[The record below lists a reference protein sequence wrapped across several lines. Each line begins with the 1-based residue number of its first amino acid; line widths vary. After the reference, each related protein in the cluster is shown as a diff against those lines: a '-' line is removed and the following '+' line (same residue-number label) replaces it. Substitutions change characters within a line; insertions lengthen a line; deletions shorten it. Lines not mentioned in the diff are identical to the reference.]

1 MNKFLI
7 LLLASINLSMAMDST
22 GAAEA
27 SMKDL
32 YYQLTKKQY
41 EQYISYK
48 DDPWLDTAP
57 KIFAS
62 EFSLNLSSL
71 KTTESE
77 NIQQKFLRTS
87 PKDLFLKKLKSAL
100 IKYFANLGDV
110 NQETITNQKFF
121 EKAQLLLNIS
131 DLENPIISKE
141 ESLGI
146 IRASLKDKKE
156 SLKILLDNSQNIN
169 QPTKDFFEITLF
181 PDIAAQSIYDELMEK
196 LSPAIEIS
204 KTGRTMNLI
213 KGQENTDDLLVKAKA
228 AFDNYEKTP
237 QTVKE
242 EVIKL
247 LTKKN
252 QDYVKDR
259 NDILIFSTK
268 NILDRLKA
276 GYKMNDL
283 NLLLSEKSNYFLQ
296 AYNDAKKSF
305 DQADSDD
312 KLAEMSKLIQAKT
325 DLLITYPE
333 KFLEV
338 LKASMSRENFAKI
351 QEIINLINIYPPDEL
366 NKRVKEFAQ
375 ENNFELLDALNIIIQ
390 NSVLIN
396 DDEKKTVQDK
406 IIANQKEHLASNNAS
421 INASINTKA
430 LLPDNSIKVSTTI
443 DEFFEKYIPD
453 YNLNTSDLQKTY
465 NEIFP
470 KKLADIFKT
479 ENFTTT
485 GITNKIRE
493 AFGGRQLD
501 DKTRAVKRF
510 RDVLIKKLNTGSTYK
525 IGNYD
530 LVNIISEANN
540 LLPDKEKF
548 TEQALK
554 QKLDKFY
561 KSDYGIA
568 KLAQVVEDNQTAA
581 ETKLAEETRKKAE
594 LNQQRQ
600 EQLPREFENFITTRR
615 DDINITR
622 NSDEYNTR
630 KSAIDKSKKSFDID
644 YQAKLLVDSI
654 FVTRSE
660 YEKEIPFERFIVQKL
675 IYDQSDQ
682 NFKDNVI
689 KMLNNKGLS
698 YLEKQFK
705 KNIDDIG
712 MSDELIEFK
721 STLPFK
727 QTQADAAAA
736 DAAARQTEA
745 ARLADAAARQTE
757 AARLAD
763 AAARLAD
770 AAARQTEAARLADA
784 AKRREE

>member
-41 EQYISYK
+41 ENYISYK
-48 DDPWLDTAP
+48 DDPWLVTAP
-57 KIFAS
+57 QIFAS
-62 EFSLNLSSL
+62 EFSLDQSSL
-71 KTTESE
+71 KTTVSE
-77 NIQQKFLRTS
+77 NIQQKILSSSR
-87 PKDLFLKKLKSAL
+87 KDVFLKKLKSAL
-100 IKYFANLGDV
+100 IKYFANLGAVD
-110 NQETITNQKFF
+110 QDTITNQKFF

-146 IRASLKDKKE
+146 IRGSLKDKKE

-204 KTGRTMNLI
+204 KTGRTKDLI
-213 KGQENTDDLLVKAKA
+213 KGKENTDDLLVKAKE

-252 QDYVKDR
+252 QDYVGAR
-259 NDILIFSTK
+259 NDILVFSTK

-276 GYKMNDL
+276 GSKMNDL
-283 NLLLSEKSNYFLQ
+283 NRLLSEKSNYFLQ

-305 DQADSDD
+305 DQAYSDD

-338 LKASMSRENFAKI
+338 LEASMSRENFVKI
-351 QEIINLINIYPPDEL
+351 QEIINLINKSAPDEL

-396 DDEKKTVQDK
+396 DDDKKTVQDK
-406 IIANQKEHLASNNAS
+406 IIANQKEYRPSNNAS
-421 INASINTKA
+421 INTNALINTKT
-430 LLPDNSIKVSTTI
+430 LLPDKSIKVSTTI

-453 YNLNTSDLQKTY
+453 YDSLKTSDLQKTY

-470 KKLADIFKT
+470 KKLAQSFET

-493 AFGGRQLD
+493 AFGGRQLTD
-501 DKTRAVKRF
+501 ETRAVKRF
-510 RDVLIKKLNTGSTYK
+510 RDVLIKK
-525 IGNYD
+525 
-530 LVNIISEANN
+530 
-540 LLPDKEKF
+540 
-548 TEQALK
+548 
-554 QKLDKFY
+554 
-561 KSDYGIA
+561 
-568 KLAQVVEDNQTAA
+568 
-581 ETKLAEETRKKAE
+581 
-594 LNQQRQ
+594 
-600 EQLPREFENFITTRR
+600 
-615 DDINITR
+615 
-622 NSDEYNTR
+622 
-630 KSAIDKSKKSFDID
+630 
-644 YQAKLLVDSI
+644 
-654 FVTRSE
+654 
-660 YEKEIPFERFIVQKL
+660 
-675 IYDQSDQ
+675 
-682 NFKDNVI
+682 I
-689 KMLNNKGLS
+689 K
-698 YLEKQFK
+698 Y
-705 KNIDDIG
+705 
-712 MSDELIEFK
+712 
-721 STLPFK
+721 
-727 QTQADAAAA
+727 
-736 DAAARQTEA
+736 R
-745 ARLADAAARQTE
+745 
-757 AARLAD
+757 
-763 AAARLAD
+763 
-770 AAARQTEAARLADA
+770 
-784 AKRREE
+784 